1 MLKRILFII
10 IVSILITSCRCK
22 TDFEIISEISQS
34 IDEEKIE
41 VSARIWEG
49 QYEFINFNVRI
60 VRMDSLYVKSIVI
73 QPTLEK
79 GNFPELSDYRMF
91 SNRIIENGKLE
102 KKSYKEQYIDTKFEN
117 LPEDIRKT
125 NHGNDIVD
133 YSITYSDKKTLEIT
147 NFSADVQVILMNKS
161 GREIIIER
169 TFEFYG
175 EKECYFSAHWAKI
188 TLPNTVYEKIA

>member
-1 MLKRILFII
+1 MLKRILFLI

-41 VSARIWEG
+41 VSAGIWEG

-60 VRMDSLYVKSIVI
+60 VRMDSLYVKSIVV

-125 NHGNDIVD
+125 NHGDDIVD
-133 YSITYSDKKTLEIT
+133 YSITYSDKKNIR
-147 NFSADVQVILMNKS
+147 NHKFFGRRSSDFNK
-161 GREIIIER
+161 
-169 TFEFYG
+169 
-175 EKECYFSAHWAKI
+175 
-188 TLPNTVYEKIA
+188 